1 MNTTTGT
8 AQLTAPVINPALMHV
23 MIRSAKE
30 TTVNPA
36 LLHTIVR
43 PKAETTPVQ
52 EPTFE
57 GKTAAEW
64 EQEASESNRR
74 AQESWE
80 RSDTDGFL
88 SQAAS
93 DAMARLYHL
102 NARIAADG
110 GTAEF
115 PAVFD
120 LKGNLIQMHT
130 REGQYGDYY
139 LNMNSAINGA
149 PRFIRPSEARKGA
162 RRIAADEKKG
172 FRVGTTRAVP
182 GTKLYGKYTWSA
194 GVYLP
199 ERTTINDVT
208 VVDNGTG
215 GTQYQDR

>member
-1 MNTTTGT
+1 MN
-8 AQLTAPVINPALMHV
+8 INPALLHTIV
-23 MIRSAKE
+23 RNPIQE
-30 TTVNPA
+30 PVNPA

-43 PKAETTPVQ
+43 EPKATPVE

-64 EQEASESNRR
+64 EQEALESNRR

-93 DAMARLYHL
+93 DAMARLYRL

-120 LKGNLIQMHT
+120 LKGNLIQIHT
-130 REGQYGDYY
+130 SEGQYGDYY
-139 LNMNSAINGA
+139 FNVNNAVNGA
-149 PRFIRPSEARKGA
+149 PRYIRPSQAKNGA
-162 RRIAADEKKG
+162 RRLATDEKKG
-172 FRVGTTRAVP
+172 FRVGTIRAVP
-182 GTKLYGKYTWSA
+182 LTTLVGKYTWSA
-194 GVYLP
+194 AIRLNSNTHM
-199 ERTTINDVT
+199 EDVT
-208 VVDNGTG
+208 VVDNGTK
-215 GTQYQDR
+215 GTQYADWK

>member
-23 MIRSAKE
+23 IIRPAKE

-43 PKAETTPVQ
+43 PKAETTEIQ

-64 EQEASESNRR
+64 EQEAAESNRR
-74 AQESWE
+74 SQESWE

-93 DAMARLYHL
+93 DAMARLYML
-102 NARIAADG
+102 NARIARDG

-115 PAVFD
+115 RAIFD
-120 LKGNLIQMHT
+120 LAGNLIQIHT
-130 REGQYGDYY
+130 SEGQYGDYWY
-139 LNMNSAINGA
+139 NADADTNGA

-162 RRIAADEKKG
+162 RRLATDEKKG
-172 FRVGTTRAVP
+172 FRVGVIRAVP
-182 GTKLYGKYTWSA
+182 GTDLYGKYTWFA
-194 GVYLP
+194 ATFLP
-199 ERTTINDVT
+199 KSTKRTDVT

-215 GTQYQDR
+215 GTWYQDR